1 MDNKSVE
8 KASGHLLSS
17 QQTTL
22 KMSRVVTDELP
33 TDRRLHPGEPFVAQ
47 SEAEDISALQ
57 SKFSIF
63 HIP

>member
-22 KMSRVVTDELP
+22 KMSRVVTDEMP

-47 SEAEDISALQ
+47 SETKDNRALQ
-57 SKFSIF
+57 
-63 HIP
+63 